1 LGKRVGNDKIWPRK
15 AGKLGL
21 IVHTCNPIQEA
32 EFEARINY
40 IAKRKKMGRGE
51 RRKEGRKEGR
61 KGERKEGREG
71 GEEEKEKKRQLKVQY
86 TGCHK
91 QDLAAV
97 LVSTVPEVSSKR
109 RMSKCCQLDPF
120 RTNSA

>member
-1 LGKRVGNDKIWPRK
+1 VWFNGRALTGFDPHHCKKERE
-15 AGKLGL
+15 GL
-21 IVHTCNPIQEA
+21 RER
-32 EFEARINY
+32 EKER
-40 IAKRKKMGRGE
+40 E
-51 RRKEGRKEGR
+51 RRR

-91 QDLAAV
+91 RDLAAV